1 MASTK
6 KFTCLIMLATLLFS
20 CKNNQDKLDK
30 DISMPVSVME
40 VEPSGIKKYIEVN
53 GNVAPLKKAELKA
66 EVSGLYQIQIN
77 PRTHR
82 AFKLGDYVEA
92 GKTLVKLEDK
102 EFENN
107 IKMESLKLNLEV
119 SKQTYDKQK
128 SLYDKG
134 GVTLSDLKRAEIEYI
149 NAKYSYEDATI
160 RLEKLNI
167 MAPFSGIIVELP
179 YHTPGVRINAGTSI
193 STMMDYSNLIME
205 VDFPEKNLADLRIEQ
220 NVQVTNYTL
229 PDDTLAAKISQLS
242 PAVNPDTRSF
252 NGIITVKNPDL
263 LLRPG
268 MFAKARVIISSVDS
282 TIVLPKD
289 IILIKERGYTIFVAD
304 KGLARERIISFGL
317 ENPNEVQIVSGLD
330 IGENVVIKGFETLRN
345 NAKIKV
351 VK

>member
-1 MASTK
+1 MTLTK
-6 KFTCLIMLATLLFS
+6 KFTYLVLLLTLLLS
-20 CKNNQDKLDK
+20 CKKNQDELDK
-30 DISMPVSVME
+30 DISLPVSVME
-40 VEPSGIKKYIEVN
+40 VKPSGIKKYIEVT
-53 GNVAPLKKAELKA
+53 GNVAPQKKAQLKS

-77 PRTHR
+77 PRTKR

-92 GKTLVKLEDK
+92 GKSVVKLVDK

-107 IKMESLKLNLEV
+107 VKMESLKLNLEV
-119 SKQTYDKQK
+119 SKQTYNKQK

-134 GVTLSDLKRAEIEYI
+134 GVTLSDLKRAEIDYI

-167 MAPFSGIIVELP
+167 RAPFSGIIVELP
-179 YHTPGVRINAGTSI
+179 YHTPGVRVDAATAIA
-193 STMMDYSNLIME
+193 TMMDYSNLIME
-205 VDFPEKNLADLRIEQ
+205 VDFPEKDLADLSTGQ
-220 NVQVTNYTL
+220 HVQVINYTL
-229 PDDTLAAKISQLS
+229 PDDTLTARISQLS

-252 NGIITVKNPDL
+252 KGLITVKNPDL

-268 MFAKARVIISSVDS
+268 MFAKANVIVSSLDS
-282 TIVLPKD
+282 AVVLPKD
-289 IILIKERGYTIFVAD
+289 IILSKERGHAIFVVE

-317 ENPNEVQIVSGLD
+317 ENPNEVQITSGLD
-330 IGENVVIKGFETLRN
+330 IGERVVIKGFETLRN